1 MGKPMQMRSMLESR
15 LLFCG
20 AVLVLGLLLASCQG
34 GAPATPTAAPTTT
47 ATAVLTIMP
56 SIMFTNEEV
65 DLEGIQWIEESA
77 IGNGVWLDPWGIYA
91 LNKDLVFL
99 FGGLDTF
106 PGTFRSVLL
115 RSNDG
120 GEHWYEVM
128 EPQRGSEV
136 TEMVFVED
144 GYGWALVMWT
154 VEGPGPARLYHTTD
168 YGESWQELPSIP
180 YPGDHSITCDLQ
192 FFDQQRGQVRVD
204 KYAME
209 SYCLLNTTDGGLT
222 WHETGDC
229 CNADECDYQ
238 WPGWREKVAM
248 TARDGSQWQLETQ
261 GFDVPYEARQIIV
274 SRRLLSDDTWTVVS
288 RLPQHFEYSDGQPV
302 VPDSRIGP
310 SATTEPAD

>member
-1 MGKPMQMRSMLESR
+1 MQMRSMLESR

-120 GEHWYEVM
+120 GKHWE
-128 EPQRGSEV
+128 QILFRSEQADLTDFAQV
-136 TEMVFVED
+136 KLD
-144 GYGWALVMWT
+144 G
-154 VEGPGPARLYHTTD
+154 
-168 YGESWQELPSIP
+168 
-180 YPGDHSITCDLQ
+180 
-192 FFDQQRGQVRVD
+192 
-204 KYAME
+204 
-209 SYCLLNTTDGGLT
+209 
-222 WHETGDC
+222 
-229 CNADECDYQ
+229 
-238 WPGWREKVAM
+238 
-248 TARDGSQWQLETQ
+248 
-261 GFDVPYEARQIIV
+261 
-274 SRRLLSDDTWTVVS
+274 
-288 RLPQHFEYSDGQPV
+288 
-302 VPDSRIGP
+302 
-310 SATTEPAD
+310 